1 MSSAPSAVSGGSR
14 NANQRLAVLVCAVVY
29 YAIES
34 VWFTVLGTPWLHA
47 LGKTLPEI
55 LAEMNGRPIWPLYV
69 GAFICN
75 FFVALVMAW
84 VFARAGVRSAPGRN
98 PVGGDFVVWFCGHR
112 DDHKL
117 FFRDPQHDPDRD
129 RCRMP
134 PGRNA
139 RHRRDS
145 GRMAKENAFKRGR
158 SDAGCVII
166 PLRYGLRER

>member
-1 MSSAPSAVSGGSR
+1 MSSAPSASFAQAGTR
-14 NANQRLAVLVCAVVY
+14 INYLAVLVCAVVY

-84 VFARAGVRSAPGRN
+84 VFARAGVRSRRAGIQWAAILWFGFVATVMITNYSFEIRN
-98 PVGGDFVVWFCGHR
+98 MILIVI
-112 DDHKL
+112 
-117 FFRDPQHDPDRD
+117 
-129 RCRMP
+129 
-134 PGRNA
+134 
-139 RHRRDS
+139 
-145 GRMAKENAFKRGR
+145 
-158 SDAGCVII
+158 DAGC
-166 PLRYGLRER
+166 PLAGMLATGAILGGWQKKTPSTVVVQTPAAS